1 MKVIAKCVGRDTVKT
16 SRIGPKGADFFS
28 LPERWLLCRRIFIMQ
43 DKKDKTNQARTL
55 FSECSEE
62 EKNKTISF
70 LLGDREAFEEPVS
83 HKLCLLPE
91 RR

>member
-1 MKVIAKCVGRDTVKT
+1 MRRKRNLSNRNVC
-16 SRIGPKGADFFS
+16 FFS
-28 LPERWLLCRRIFIMQ
+28 ARTMALMPEDFLMQ
-43 DKKDKTNQARTL
+43 DKKEKTNQAKTL

>member
-1 MKVIAKCVGRDTVKT
+1 MYRQGCGEKELYRTVMF
-16 SRIGPKGADFFS
+16 AFFS
-28 LPERWLLCRRIFIMQ
+28 ARTMALMPEDFLMQ
-43 DKKDKTNQARTL
+43 DKKEKTNQAKTL

-70 LLGDREAFEEPVS
+70 LLGDRGAFEEPVS